1 VGSLFDLPG
10 HLLNGFLTALS
21 PINLM
26 FGLIG
31 VTVGTAIGVIPGI
44 GPALTISLLLPLTY
58 GLDPTTA
65 FIMFGGIYYGAMYG
79 GSTTS
84 ILVKMPGEAA
94 SVVTS
99 LDGFEMA
106 KQGRAGPA
114 LATAAIGSF
123 VAGTFA
129 TFMLMLL
136 APLLVNVALRFG
148 PPEYFALMVLAL
160 TTVSG
165 LSGGFAPRAMFSTM
179 FGLGL
184 GIVGIDLQSGQARLT
199 LGIPSLLSGID
210 VVIAAVGFFAIG
222 EVLWAASSRR
232 RAAAGTNTPTQTIVS
247 NVGSLKMTSDDWRRS
262 WPAWIRGSFI
272 GFFVGILPG
281 AGATVASFLSY
292 SAERNASR
300 YPEEFGK
307 GAIEGVAAPEAANN
321 ASAGGSIVPLLAL
334 GIPGGGTTAIMLA
347 AFQLYGL
354 QPGPL
359 LFAEKPQL
367 VWGLI
372 ASLYISNTLLLAL
385 NLPLVG
391 IWIKLLQV
399 PQPLLFGSVLAF
411 AMVGV
416 YTINHNSFDLVVVW
430 VLGIVSFFMRRY
442 DFPIAPVILGLVLGP
457 LLEQEFRKSIAI
469 SVGNPMI
476 FFTRPISLVI
486 LFIGT
491 AVLLRAVR
499 SPASKSSR

>member
-1 VGSLFDLPG
+1 VDSIFSLPG

-21 PINLM
+21 PVNLA

-31 VTVGTAIGVIPGI
+31 VTVGTAIGVLPGI

-99 LDGFEMA
+99 LDGFQMA
-106 KQGRAGPA
+106 KQGRAGAA

-129 TFMLMLL
+129 TFMLMLV
-136 APLLVNVALRFG
+136 APILVNLALRFG

-165 LSGGFAPRAMFSTM
+165 LSGGSAPRAMFSTM
-179 FGLGL
+179 LGLGL

-199 LGIPSLLSGID
+199 FGIPSLLSGID
-210 VVIAAVGFFAIG
+210 VVVAAIGFFAVG
-222 EVLWAASSRR
+222 EVLWAAATRE
-232 RAAAGTNTPTQTIVS
+232 RAEETVS
-247 NVGSLKMTSDDWRRS
+247 NVGRLKMTEDDWRRS
-262 WPAWIRGSFI
+262 WPAWIRGSLI
-272 GFFVGILPG
+272 GFFVGVLPG
-281 AGATVASFLSY
+281 AGATVSTFLSY
-292 SAERNASR
+292 SAERNASK
-300 YPEEFGK
+300 YPAEFGK
-307 GAIEGVAAPEAANN
+307 GAIEGVAGPEAANN

-372 ASLYISNTLLLAL
+372 ASLYISNVLLLAL

-391 IWIKLLQV
+391 IWVKLLQV

-411 AMVGV
+411 SMLGV
-416 YTINHNSFDLVVVW
+416 YTINHNSFDLLVVW
-430 VLGIVSFFMRRY
+430 ILGIVSFFMRRY
-442 DFPIAPVILGLVLGP
+442 DFPIAPAILGLVLGP
-457 LLEQEFRKSIAI
+457 LLEQEFRKSVAI
-469 SVGNPMI
+469 SVGDPMI
-476 FFTRPISLVI
+476 FFTRPISAVI
-486 LFIGT
+486 LLVASVI
-491 AVLLRAVR
+491 LLSAVR
-499 SPASKSSR
+499 ARSKALPSRSDDTTCL

>member
-1 VGSLFDLPG
+1 LP
-10 HLLNGFLTALS
+10 
-21 PINLM
+21 I
-26 FGLIG
+26 
-31 VTVGTAIGVIPGI
+31 
-44 GPALTISLLLPLTY
+44 TY

-106 KQGRAGPA
+106 RQGRAGAA

-123 VAGTFA
+123 FAGTFA

-136 APLLVNVALRFG
+136 APALVNFALSFG
-148 PPEYFALMVLAL
+148 PPEYFALMMLAL
-160 TTVSG
+160 ITVSG
-165 LSGGFAPRAMFSTM
+165 LSGDSTPRAVVATA

-184 GIVGIDLQSGQARLT
+184 GVIGIDLQSGQARLT
-199 LGIPSLLSGID
+199 FGIPSLLSGID
-210 VVIAAVGFFAIG
+210 VVVAAIGFFAIG
-222 EVLWAASSRR
+222 EVLWAAAT
-232 RAAAGTNTPTQTIVS
+232 RAQAEDSVS
-247 NVGSLKMTSDDWRRS
+247 NIGSTRMTREDWRRS
-262 WPAWIRGSFI
+262 WPAWLRGSLI

-281 AGATVASFLSY
+281 AGATVATFLAY
-292 SAERNASR
+292 SAERRASR
-300 YPEEFGK
+300 QPEKFGK

-321 ASAGGSIVPLLAL
+321 ASAGGSMVPLLAL
-334 GIPGGGTTAIMLA
+334 GIPGSGTTAIMLA

-359 LFAEKPQL
+359 LFTEKSQL

-372 ASLYISNTLLLAL
+372 ASLYISNILLLAL

-391 IWIKLLQV
+391 IWVRLLKV
-399 PQPLLFGSVLAF
+399 PQPLLYGSVLAF
-411 AMVGV
+411 STLGV

-430 VLGIVSFFMRRY
+430 FLGVVSFFMRCY
-442 DFPIAPVILGLVLGP
+442 AIPIAPTILGPVLGP
-457 LLEQEFRKSIAI
+457 LLEQEFRKSMSI
-469 SVGNPMI
+469 SVGDPMI
-476 FFTRPISLVI
+476 FLTRPISAIILIVATLVLI
-486 LFIGT
+486 SS
-491 AVLLRAVR
+491 LRTK
-499 SPASKSSR
+499 SKRG